1 MSPAV
6 FFYKN
11 SSFAFSCV
19 QDFFN
24 IFAATAVITGFTS
37 LACTG
42 QRDTQRMQ
50 EMHLVLSVVLQ
61 LSGGLA
67 SAGHFCA
74 HRPQEVQECY
84 VWNHAG
90 FRMFRGAVTGNFR
103 DREIAGNCLL
113 KNLPAKCGE
122 LLTVS
127 TVWSSGSV
135 LVNNGMLCNC

>member
-1 MSPAV
+1 MLYIKKLSV
-6 FFYKN
+6 TLESGGIFYKN

-61 LSGGLA
+61 LSGGIA
-67 SAGHFCA
+67 PAGHFCA
-74 HRPQEVQECY
+74 HRPQEVQECFTFGIMP
-84 VWNHAG
+84 VSECFEG
-90 FRMFRGAVTGNFR
+90 RLPGISGTERLP
-103 DREIAGNCLL
+103 EIAF
-113 KNLPAKCGE
+113 
-122 LLTVS
+122 
-127 TVWSSGSV
+127 
-135 LVNNGMLCNC
+135 

>member
-24 IFAATAVITGFTS
+24 IFAAIAVITGFTS

-61 LSGGLA
+61 LSGGIA
-67 SAGHFCA
+67 PAGHFCA
-74 HRPQEVQECY
+74 HRPQEVQECFTFGTMP
-84 VWNHAG
+84 VSECFEG
-90 FRMFRGAVTGNFR
+90 RLPG
-103 DREIAGNCLL
+103 ISGNCLL

>member
-61 LSGGLA
+61 LSGGIA

-74 HRPQEVQECY
+74 HRPQEVQECFTFGTMP
-84 VWNHAG
+84 VSECFEG
-90 FRMFRGAVTGNFR
+90 RLPGISGTERLP
-103 DREIAGNCLL
+103 EIAF
-113 KNLPAKCGE
+113 
-122 LLTVS
+122 
-127 TVWSSGSV
+127 
-135 LVNNGMLCNC
+135 